1 MEKKSFS
8 LLRCRL
14 SLVLQFVSQGDHIVQ
29 ILCLNVS
36 AIIIII
42 TALLSSLSLPPDPFG
57 NLGVENISPADS
69 LEENDELKPAGL
81 REQINRNDLHGE
93 ERITCEETCLS
104 VWVEVELIFQ
114 SPLAVFDGG
123 RDRSTKFFMAF
134 LASQEM

>member
-1 MEKKSFS
+1 MKFFRRKKSFS

-42 TALLSSLSLPPDPFG
+42 TALLSLSPPDPFG

-104 VWVEVELIFQ
+104 V
-114 SPLAVFDGG
+114 
-123 RDRSTKFFMAF
+123 
-134 LASQEM
+134 